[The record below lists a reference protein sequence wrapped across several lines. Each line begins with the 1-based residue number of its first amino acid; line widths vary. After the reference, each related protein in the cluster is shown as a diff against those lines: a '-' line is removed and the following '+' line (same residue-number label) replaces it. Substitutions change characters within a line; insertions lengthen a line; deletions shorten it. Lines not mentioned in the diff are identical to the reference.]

1 MTSSYHCSHRKLMLT
16 YMYKISSEF
25 GFKYDSM
32 PWNVTSSTPMPPNC
46 NLPPA
51 TECDKGGYYPTVPPL
66 PDHCPPGDFVCPR
79 NSTTMVKLPWCGGQ
93 KHLLPYCNKRR
104 RWVAWC
110 RNRQHLPWCQS
121 SWSLSAPVQI
131 ETIYRHLYFF
141 AVIAETILTFG
152 YSAYINTQVACL
164 CV

>member
-1 MTSSYHCSHRKLMLT
+1 MNLYSFCWMYPGHNRDDFLVPLFPLKTNADV
-16 YMYKISSEF
+16 YKISSEF

-46 NLPPA
+46 NPPPT
-51 TECDKGGYYPTVPPL
+51 TECNKGGYYPTVPPL

-79 NSTTMVKLPWCGGQ
+79 NSTTVVKLPWCGGQ

-104 RWVAWC
+104 QWVAWC

-121 SWSLSAPVQI
+121 S
-131 ETIYRHLYFF
+131 
-141 AVIAETILTFG
+141 
-152 YSAYINTQVACL
+152 
-164 CV
+164 